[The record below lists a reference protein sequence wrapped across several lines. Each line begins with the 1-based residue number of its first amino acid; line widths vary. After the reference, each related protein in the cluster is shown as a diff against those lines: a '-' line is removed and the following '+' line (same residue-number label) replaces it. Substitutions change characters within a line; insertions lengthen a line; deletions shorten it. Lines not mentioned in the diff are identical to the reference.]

1 MNKREGNLLK
11 KAYIALL
18 LLAVVTIVG
27 IFSSD
32 FVEEWS
38 LTLGPTR
45 SPTPTWQEWRK
56 SAEEISYQTLVRD
69 AEQHKGKLVFYRG
82 SVEDVFKR
90 RGKFQLSVDV
100 TPDNKYPSDA
110 LVFLR
115 YKTASAS
122 VQYGD
127 IIAFVGR
134 MNGTVSESSVM
145 RGDVDST
152 ALDITVLALVVEIE
166 QE

>member
-1 MNKREGNLLK
+1 M
-11 KAYIALL
+11 
-18 LLAVVTIVG
+18 
-27 IFSSD
+27 
-32 FVEEWS
+32 
-38 LTLGPTR
+38 
-45 SPTPTWQEWRK
+45 
-56 SAEEISYQTLVRD
+56 VRY
-69 AEQHKGKLVFYRG
+69 AEQHKGTLVYYRG

-90 RGKFQLSVDV
+90 RRQYQLSVDV

-134 MNGTVSESSVM
+134 MNGTVSFSSVM
-145 RGDVDST
+145 GGDVDGT
-152 ALDITVLALVVEIE
+152 ALDITVLALVIESE

>member
-1 MNKREGNLLK
+1 MHKREGNLLK
-11 KAYIALL
+11 KVYIALF
-18 LLAVVTIVG
+18 LLAVVTLVG
-27 IFSSD
+27 VFSSD
-32 FVEEWS
+32 LVEERFR
-38 LTLGPTR
+38 TPRPTR
-45 SPTPTWQEWRK
+45 SPTPTWQEWKK
-56 SAEEISYQTLVRD
+56 SAEEIPYKTLVRY
-69 AEQHKGKLVFYRG
+69 AEQHKGTLVYYRG

-90 RGKFQLSVDV
+90 RRQYQLSVDV

-134 MNGTVSESSVM
+134 MNGTVSFSSVM
-145 RGDVDST
+145 GGDVDGT
-152 ALDITVLALVVEIE
+152 ALDITVLALVIESE